1 MKAFARLY
9 TALDETTKTNEKI
22 EALVSYFAA
31 PRPKTRSGRFI
42 S

>member
-1 MKAFARLY
+1 MKAFASLY

-22 EALVSYFAA
+22 EALAAYFRAA
-31 PRPKTRSGRFI
+31 PPETRCGRFI